1 MNLIKHSK
9 YKNSGILFELLV
21 RQITADTL
29 NGVDSPVKNILQK
42 YFVKTEL
49 GREYKLYETLLKR
62 TSLTDTKA
70 DIIINTLIES
80 SKTLNRGAIRRQKY
94 NLIKEIK
101 EHYNLDEFFNHK
113 ISHYKTHAAF
123 YTLIEAYNTQQADP
137 EQIITNRVTLLEH
150 LTTQPVTE
158 SKVREGVM
166 SEFEHMDKDVRLLT
180 YKIMLEKFND
190 KYDTLDTNQKSVL
203 KEYINSVD
211 NSPRL
216 KEFYTVKVNEI
227 KQTLADLN
235 NKTTNQ
241 VTQIKINEI
250 INMIKVPSKTTKVN
264 ENNLVDLLQYYDL
277 VNELR
282 TVNG

>member
-1 MNLIKHSK
+1 
-9 YKNSGILFELLV
+9 
-21 RQITADTL
+21 
-29 NGVDSPVKNILQK
+29 
-42 YFVKTEL
+42 
-49 GREYKLYETLLKR
+49 
-62 TSLTDTKA
+62 
-70 DIIINTLIES
+70 
-80 SKTLNRGAIRRQKY
+80 
-94 NLIKEIK
+94 
-101 EHYNLDEFFNHK
+101 
-113 ISHYKTHAAF
+113 
-123 YTLIEAYNTQQADP
+123 
-137 EQIITNRVTLLEH
+137 
-150 LTTQPVTE
+150 
-158 SKVREGVM
+158 
-166 SEFEHMDKDVRLLT
+166 
-180 YKIMLEKFND
+180 MLEKFND

-277 VNELR
+277 VNELKA
-282 TVNG
+282 VNG